1 MTIPADEALLACLP
15 QYVGEL
21 RAACVPLLRMTLR
34 RKAEGV
40 EGVAAPASPQSASEA
55 RERTASLPPGEDGTV
70 ERATAAASTP
80 SLNPASDP

>member
-1 MTIPADEALLACLP
+1 MTIPADEALLDCLP
-15 QYVGEL
+15 QYLGEL

-34 RKAEGV
+34 RNAAGAEAPV
-40 EGVAAPASPQSASEA
+40 SPPPASAA

-80 SLNPASDP
+80 RSNPAPDPQP

>member
-1 MTIPADEALLACLP
+1 MTIPADEALLDCLP

-34 RKAEGV
+34 RNAEGV
-40 EGVAAPASPQSASEA
+40 EAPVSPQPASEA

-80 SLNPASDP
+80 RSNPAPHPQP